1 MKRIAYFSV
10 NCVLGFALLFS
21 FILVQEACAQDYL
34 DVEPGVET
42 LNLAIEGDSLSDGTR
57 NPNRVYRLEN
67 GGFYLINGTID
78 NSLNGGFVLR
88 IEAADPGGVPP
99 VIIPFADES
108 GDAPSPVFSFVAN
121 GSLKG
126 LYICSLDQNG
136 NHIRNNVRLD
146 QDSIKV
152 VIDSCFFD
160 YDRQAPLRANAQEQ
174 VFIIKNTIVRNVSRM
189 GTQST
194 GRCIDIRENL
204 VDSLVVQ
211 NCTFFFATGEMIND
225 QGGSLMRNLLFDH
238 NTIVGTDKM
247 DSHRIVRGT
256 ITNNL
261 FIDVRWEADVIS
273 YTALDSLEGDTLRR
287 EILPIDSLLT
297 PLFTEADREIIIRN
311 NNFAFSPQFTSWVT
325 SVDTVDFPMIHNSVS
340 QRFLAENPKM
350 VSENWIYEYPEFSDP
365 PNFGLLVAW
374 SEYQISGLPEEG
386 TPDIIADRY
395 PNDPDDILNTYGVTD
410 VLYGLTKDEFKF
422 DYPTNKQS
430 YTHAEGG
437 FPLGDLNWFPD
448 KKAEWEAWKKTGVE
462 NARQKMPNEYAL
474 AQNYP
479 NPFNPSTTIEYRI
492 AKPTAVSLI
501 IYNLMGQEIR
511 ILVNKK
517 QLAGIYQV
525 QWDGKDNQM
534 NSVANGVYFYQLKYG
549 NKTMTRK
556 MIMLK

>member
-1 MKRIAYFSV
+1 MKRIAYFSA
-10 NCVLGFALLFS
+10 NFVLGFAFLFS
-21 FILVQEACAQDYL
+21 FILVSKANAQDYL
-34 DVEPGVET
+34 DVPQGFET
-42 LNLAIEGDSLSDGTR
+42 LNLAVEGDSLSDGTR

-67 GGFYLINGTID
+67 GGFYVLNGTII
-78 NSLNGGFVLR
+78 NSLNGGFPLH
-88 IEAADPGGVPP
+88 IQAADPNGMPP
-99 VIIPFADES
+99 IIIPGVDEA
-108 GDAPSPVFSFVAN
+108 GNATEPCFSFVED
-121 GSLKG
+121 GSLTG
-126 LYICSLDQNG
+126 LYVSSLDITG

-146 QDSIKV
+146 QDSVKV
-152 VIDSCFFD
+152 VIDKCFFD

-225 QGGSLMRNLLFDH
+225 QGGALMRNLLFDH
-238 NTIVGTDKM
+238 NTIVGTDNM
-247 DSHRIVRGT
+247 DSDRIVNGK

-261 FIDVRWEADVIS
+261 FIDVRWEADVIV
-273 YTALDSLEGDTLRR
+273 YTAQDSADGDTLRE

-297 PLFTEADREIIIRN
+297 PLFTEVDREIIIRN

-365 PNFGLLVAW
+365 PDFGLLVAW
-374 SEYQISGLPEEG
+374 AEYQISGLPEEG

-395 PNDPDDILNTYGVTD
+395 PNDPDDIPGTYGVTD

-422 DYPTNKQS
+422 DYPTTKQS

-448 KKAEWEAWKKTGVE
+448 KKAEWETWTTGVE
-462 NARQKMPNEYAL
+462 NTDQKTPKEYLL

-492 AKPTAVSLI
+492 AKSTAVSLI

-511 ILVNKK
+511 ILINKK
-517 QLAGIYQV
+517 QPAGIYQI

-534 NSVANGVYFYQLKYG
+534 NSVANGVYFYQLKSG
-549 NKTMTRK
+549 SQTMTRK